1 MRELSMTKEKNLY
14 PVFVFAAACML
25 LTGLSNATCAQSQ
38 SDSAPSVAEAA
49 RRAREKKKENAK
61 PVRTLTNDD
70 LPAAPA
76 GDAVIGT
83 AAPAPAAKGEDAVA
97 PAANDDGE
105 KRPPASANDEKAK
118 LRKEYNA
125 AALERAKKQLAQLL
139 SELDIMERK
148 AVLDS
153 DSYYS
158 KTDYAS
164 DKEGKAN
171 LDAEAQQ
178 ISDKKQAADELKARV
193 AELQAMVG
201 DSTENQSDKT
211 DNSDKTAKNPPSR

>member
-1 MRELSMTKEKNLY
+1 MRETSMSKQKNLH
-14 PVFVFAAACML
+14 PLFVFAAACML

-70 LPAAPA
+70 LPAVPN
-76 GDAVIGT
+76 GDGVTGT
-83 AAPAPAAKGEDAVA
+83 ATPTPAAKGEDAVA

-105 KRPPASANDEKAK
+105 KKPPASANDEKAK
-118 LRKEYNA
+118 QRKEYNA
-125 AALERAKKQLAQLL
+125 AALERVKKQLAQLL
-139 SELDIMERK
+139 SELDIMQRK

-201 DSTENQSDKT
+201 DSTENESDKT
-211 DNSDKTAKNPPSR
+211 DKSDQTEKNPPSR

>member
-76 GDAVIGT
+76 GDAVTGT
-83 AAPAPAAKGEDAVA
+83 AAPA

-178 ISDKKQAADELKARV
+178 IIEKKQAADESKARV

-201 DSTENQSDKT
+201 DSTENESDKT
-211 DNSDKTAKNPPSR
+211 DNSDKTEKNPPSR

>member
-1 MRELSMTKEKNLY
+1 MTKEKILY
-14 PVFVFAAACML
+14 PVFVFAAACLL
-25 LTGLSNATCAQSQ
+25 LTGLSNSTCAQSQ

-70 LPAAPA
+70 LPAASA
-76 GDAVIGT
+76 GDGATGT
-83 AAPAPAAKGEDAVA
+83 VTPTPAAKGEDAVA
-97 PAANDDGE
+97 PAANDEGE
-105 KRPPASANDEKAK
+105 KRPPASAEDEKAK
-118 LRKEYNA
+118 QRKEYNT

-201 DSTENQSDKT
+201 DSTENESDKT
-211 DNSDKTAKNPPSR
+211 DNSGKTEKKPPSR

>member
-1 MRELSMTKEKNLY
+1 MTKEKNLY

-25 LTGLSNATCAQSQ
+25 LTGLSSAAWAQSQ
-38 SDSAPSVAEAA
+38 SDPAPSVAEAA

-76 GDAVIGT
+76 GDAVTGT
-83 AAPAPAAKGEDAVA
+83 ATPTPAAKGEDAVA
-97 PAANDDGE
+97 PTADEDSEKKSPAAG
-105 KRPPASANDEKAK
+105 NDEKAK

-211 DNSDKTAKNPPSR
+211 DNSDKTEKNPPSR

>member
-1 MRELSMTKEKNLY
+1 MTKEKNLY
-14 PVFVFAAACML
+14 PVFAFAAACML
-25 LTGLSNATCAQSQ
+25 LTGLCNRTCAQSQ

-76 GDAVIGT
+76 GDAATGT
-83 AAPAPAAKGEDAVA
+83 ATSTPAAKGEDAVA

-105 KRPPASANDEKAK
+105 KKPPASANDEKA
-118 LRKEYNA
+118 
-125 AALERAKKQLAQLL
+125 KQLAQLL

-153 DSYYS
+153 DSYYT

-201 DSTENQSDKT
+201 DSTENESDKT
-211 DNSDKTAKNPPSR
+211 DNSDKTEKNPPSR

>member
-1 MRELSMTKEKNLY
+1 MREISMSKQKNLC
-14 PVFVFAAACML
+14 PVFEFAVACML
-25 LTGLSNATCAQSQ
+25 LTGLSSATWAQSQ
-38 SDSAPSVAEAA
+38 SDPAPSVAEAA

-76 GDAVIGT
+76 GDAVTGT
-83 AAPAPAAKGEDAVA
+83 ATPTPAAKGD
-97 PAANDDGE
+97 ANDDGE
-105 KRPPASANDEKAK
+105 KKPPAAPNDEIAKQRKA
-118 LRKEYNA
+118 YNA

-178 ISDKKQAADELKARV
+178 ISDKKQSVDELKARV
-193 AELQAMVG
+193 AELQDMVG
-201 DSTENQSDKT
+201 DSTENESDKT
-211 DNSDKTAKNPPSR
+211 DKSDKTEKNPPSR

>member
-1 MRELSMTKEKNLY
+1 MTKEKNFY
-14 PVFVFAAACML
+14 PVFAAACML
-25 LTGLSNATCAQSQ
+25 LTGLTSATWAQSQ
-38 SDSAPSVAEAA
+38 SDPAPSVAEAA

-70 LPAAPA
+70 LPAASA
-76 GDAVIGT
+76 GDGATGT
-83 AAPAPAAKGEDAVA
+83 VTPTPAAKGEDAVA
-97 PAANDDGE
+97 PAANDEGE
-105 KRPPASANDEKAK
+105 
-118 LRKEYNA
+118 
-125 AALERAKKQLAQLL
+125 KKQLAQLL

-178 ISDKKQAADELKARV
+178 ISDKKQSVDELKARV
-193 AELQAMVG
+193 AELQDMVG

-211 DNSDKTAKNPPSR
+211 DNSDKTEKNPPSR

>member
-1 MRELSMTKEKNLY
+1 MTKEKNLY
-14 PVFVFAAACML
+14 PVFAFAAACLL
-25 LTGLSNATCAQSQ
+25 LTGLSNSTCAQSQ

-70 LPAAPA
+70 LPTAPA
-76 GDAVIGT
+76 GDAVTGT

-105 KRPPASANDEKAK
+105 KRPPASASDEKAK
-118 LRKEYNA
+118 QRKEYNA
-125 AALERAKKQLAQLL
+125 AALERAKEQLAQLL
-139 SELDIMERK
+139 GELDIMERK

-201 DSTENQSDKT
+201 DSTENESDKT
-211 DNSDKTAKNPPSR
+211 DNSDKTEKNPPSR

>member
-1 MRELSMTKEKNLY
+1 M
-14 PVFVFAAACML
+14 
-25 LTGLSNATCAQSQ
+25 
-38 SDSAPSVAEAA
+38 AEAA
-49 RRAREKKKENAK
+49 RRVREKKKENAK

-76 GDAVIGT
+76 GDGT
-83 AAPAPAAKGEDAVA
+83 ATSTPAAKGEDAVA

-201 DSTENQSDKT
+201 DSTENESDKT
-211 DNSDKTAKNPPSR
+211 DNSDKTEKNPPSR

>member
-1 MRELSMTKEKNLY
+1 
-14 PVFVFAAACML
+14 ML
-25 LTGLSNATCAQSQ
+25 LSGLSNTTCAQSQ

-70 LPAAPA
+70 LPAA
-76 GDAVIGT
+76 DAATGT
-83 AAPAPAAKGEDAVA
+83 ATPTPAAKGEDAVA

-153 DSYYS
+153 DSYYT

-201 DSTENQSDKT
+201 DSTENESDKT
-211 DNSDKTAKNPPSR
+211 DNSDKTEKNPPPR

>member
-1 MRELSMTKEKNLY
+1 MKELSMTKEKNLY
-14 PVFVFAAACML
+14 PVFVLAAACML
-25 LTGLSNATCAQSQ
+25 LTGWCTTTCAQSQ

-76 GDAVIGT
+76 GDLVTGT
-83 AAPAPAAKGEDAVA
+83 ATPTPAAKGEDAVA

-178 ISDKKQAADELKARV
+178 ISDKKQAAEELKTRV
-193 AELQAMVG
+193 AELQAMAG

-211 DNSDKTAKNPPSR
+211 DNSDKTEKNPPSR

>member
-1 MRELSMTKEKNLY
+1 
-14 PVFVFAAACML
+14 ML
-25 LTGLSNATCAQSQ
+25 LTGLCNAACAQSQ

-70 LPAAPA
+70 LPAVPS
-76 GDAVIGT
+76 GDAGTGT
-83 AAPAPAAKGEDAVA
+83 ATPTPAAKEDAVA

-105 KRPPASANDEKAK
+105 KKSPAAGNDEKAK

-139 SELDIMERK
+139 GELDIMERK

-193 AELQAMVG
+193 AELQAMV
-201 DSTENQSDKT
+201 DENTENESDKT
-211 DNSDKTAKNPPSR
+211 DKSDKNEKNPPSR

>member
-1 MRELSMTKEKNLY
+1 MRE
-14 PVFVFAAACML
+14 VACML
-25 LTGLSNATCAQSQ
+25 LTGLSSATWAQSQ
-38 SDSAPSVAEAA
+38 SDPAPSVAEAA

-76 GDAVIGT
+76 GDAVTGT
-83 AAPAPAAKGEDAVA
+83 ATPTPAAKGD
-97 PAANDDGE
+97 ANDDGE
-105 KRPPASANDEKAK
+105 KKPPAAPNDEIAKQRKA
-118 LRKEYNA
+118 YNA

-178 ISDKKQAADELKARV
+178 ISDKKQTVDELKARV
-193 AELQAMVG
+193 AELQDMVG
-201 DSTENQSDKT
+201 DSTENESDKT
-211 DNSDKTAKNPPSR
+211 DKSDKTEKNPPSR

>member
-1 MRELSMTKEKNLY
+1 MTKEKNLY

-25 LTGLSNATCAQSQ
+25 LTSLSSATCAQSQ

-76 GDAVIGT
+76 GDAVTRT
-83 AAPAPAAKGEDAVA
+83 ATPTPAAKGEDAVA
-97 PAANDDGE
+97 PAGNDDGE

-118 LRKEYNA
+118 L
-125 AALERAKKQLAQLL
+125 
-139 SELDIMERK
+139 RK

-201 DSTENQSDKT
+201 DSAENESDKT
-211 DNSDKTAKNPPSR
+211 DNSDKTEKNPPSR

>member
-1 MRELSMTKEKNLY
+1 MTKEKNLY
-14 PVFVFAAACML
+14 PVFVFAAACLL
-25 LTGLSNATCAQSQ
+25 LTGLSNTTCAQSQ

-76 GDAVIGT
+76 GDAVTGT
-83 AAPAPAAKGEDAVA
+83 ATPTPAAKGEDAVA

-105 KRPPASANDEKAK
+105 KRPPASANDDEKAK
-118 LRKEYNA
+118 ARKEYNA

-211 DNSDKTAKNPPSR
+211 DNSDKTEKNPPSR

>member
-1 MRELSMTKEKNLY
+1 MTKEKNLY
-14 PVFVFAAACML
+14 PVFVFAAACLL
-25 LTGLSNATCAQSQ
+25 LTGLSNTTCAQSQ

-76 GDAVIGT
+76 GPT
-83 AAPAPAAKGEDAVA
+83 PAAKGEDAVA

-105 KRPPASANDEKAK
+105 KRPPASANDDEKAK
-118 LRKEYNA
+118 ARKEYNA

-201 DSTENQSDKT
+201 DSSENQSEKT
-211 DNSDKTAKNPPSR
+211 DNSDKTEKNPPSR

>member
-1 MRELSMTKEKNLY
+1 MTREKNLY

-25 LTGLSNATCAQSQ
+25 LTGLPSATWAQSQ

-49 RRAREKKKENAK
+49 RRAREKKRENAK

-76 GDAVIGT
+76 GDAVTGT
-83 AAPAPAAKGEDAVA
+83 ATPTPAAKGEDTVA

-125 AALERAKKQLAQLL
+125 AALERAKKQLA
-139 SELDIMERK
+139 
-148 AVLDS
+148 
-153 DSYYS
+153 
-158 KTDYAS
+158 
-164 DKEGKAN
+164 
-171 LDAEAQQ
+171 
-178 ISDKKQAADELKARV
+178 
-193 AELQAMVG
+193 
-201 DSTENQSDKT
+201 
-211 DNSDKTAKNPPSR
+211 

>member
-1 MRELSMTKEKNLY
+1 MTKEKNLY

-25 LTGLSNATCAQSQ
+25 LTGLSNSTCAQSQ
-38 SDSAPSVAEAA
+38 SDPAPSVAEAA

-76 GDAVIGT
+76 GDAVTGT
-83 AAPAPAAKGEDAVA
+83 ATTTPAAKGEDAA
-97 PAANDDGE
+97 HDDGE
-105 KRPPASANDEKAK
+105 KRPPASANDEQAK
-118 LRKEYNA
+118 QRKEINA

-139 SELDIMERK
+139 SELDVMERK

-158 KTDYAS
+158 KTDYAR
-164 DKEGKAN
+164 DKEGKAK

-178 ISDKKQAADELKARV
+178 ISDMKQDAVELKARV
-193 AELQAMVG
+193 AELQAMIG
-201 DSTENQSDKT
+201 DSTENESDKT
-211 DNSDKTAKNPPSR
+211 DNSDKTEKNPPSR

>member
-14 PVFVFAAACML
+14 PLFVFAAACML
-25 LTGLSNATCAQSQ
+25 LTGLSNSTCAQSQ

-70 LPAAPA
+70 LPA
-76 GDAVIGT
+76 GDAVTGT
-83 AAPAPAAKGEDAVA
+83 ATPTPAAKGEDAVA

-105 KRPPASANDEKAK
+105 KKPPASANDEKAK
-118 LRKEYNA
+118 MRKEYNA

-164 DKEGKAN
+164 DKDGKAN

-193 AELQAMVG
+193 AELQAIVG
-201 DSTENQSDKT
+201 DSTENESDKT
-211 DNSDKTAKNPPSR
+211 DNSDKTEKNPPSR

>member
-1 MRELSMTKEKNLY
+1 MSKQKNLC
-14 PVFVFAAACML
+14 PVFEFAVACML
-25 LTGLSNATCAQSQ
+25 LTGLSSATWAQSQ
-38 SDSAPSVAEAA
+38 SDPAPSVAEAA

-76 GDAVIGT
+76 GDAVTGT
-83 AAPAPAAKGEDAVA
+83 ATPTPAAKGD
-97 PAANDDGE
+97 ANDDGE
-105 KRPPASANDEKAK
+105 KKPPAAPNDEIAKQRKA
-118 LRKEYNA
+118 YNA

-178 ISDKKQAADELKARV
+178 ISDKKQSVDELKARV
-193 AELQAMVG
+193 AELQDMVG
-201 DSTENQSDKT
+201 DSTENESDKT
-211 DNSDKTAKNPPSR
+211 DKSDKTEKNPPSR

>member
-1 MRELSMTKEKNLY
+1 MTKEKNLY
-14 PVFVFAAACML
+14 PVFVLAAACLL
-25 LTGLSNATCAQSQ
+25 LTGLCNTTCAQSQ

-76 GDAVIGT
+76 GDVATGT
-83 AAPAPAAKGEDAVA
+83 ATLPPAAKGEDAVA

-105 KRPPASANDEKAK
+105 KKPPASANDEKVK
-118 LRKEYNA
+118 QRKEYNS

-153 DSYYS
+153 DSYYT

-164 DKEGKAN
+164 DKQGKAN

-193 AELQAMVG
+193 AELQAMLG
-201 DSTENQSDKT
+201 DSTENESDKT
-211 DNSDKTAKNPPSR
+211 DNSDKTEKNPPSR

>member
-1 MRELSMTKEKNLY
+1 MTKEKNLY
-14 PVFVFAAACML
+14 PVFAFAAACLL
-25 LTGLSNATCAQSQ
+25 LTGLSNSTCAQAQ

-76 GDAVIGT
+76 GDAVTGT
-83 AAPAPAAKGEDAVA
+83 ATPTPAAKGEDAVA

-105 KRPPASANDEKAK
+105 KRPPASANDDEKAK
-118 LRKEYNA
+118 ARKEYNA

-211 DNSDKTAKNPPSR
+211 DNSDKTEKNPPSR